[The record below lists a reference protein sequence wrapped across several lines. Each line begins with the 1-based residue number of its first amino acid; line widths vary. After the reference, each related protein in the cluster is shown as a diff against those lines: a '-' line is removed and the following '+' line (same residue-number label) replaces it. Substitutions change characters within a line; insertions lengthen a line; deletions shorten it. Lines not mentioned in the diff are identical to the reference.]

1 MSDSTAALRSF
12 QPPHSLP
19 TRAQLVDE
27 RLRQAI
33 LSGELAPGE
42 KIRPAELAARFGV
55 SATPLREAV
64 LRLEADGLV
73 ESIPQRGSRVTELS
87 RASLNQI
94 YEIRLV
100 LEPLALRKAMAAQ
113 EDVDVERIKTAHAA
127 MNDAF
132 KQPDLVL
139 RERLHREFHRSLF
152 ESCGSAWLL
161 SITDNLSIHSARYR
175 LLSLEPRGGAEAVE
189 KEHADLVTAFMSK
202 DADEAVDQ
210 LVAHISRTLDFLP
223 LLPEVDA

>member
-1 MSDSTAALRSF
+1 MSETAAASRSF
-12 QPPHSLP
+12 QPAHALP
-19 TRAQLVDE
+19 TRTQLVDE

-87 RASLNQI
+87 RDSLNQI

-113 EDVDVERIKTAHAA
+113 EDVDVERIKAAHTA
-127 MNDAF
+127 MNEAF

-152 ESCGSAWLL
+152 EACGSAWLL

-175 LLSLEPRGGAEAVE
+175 LLSLEPRGGAKAVE
-189 KEHADLVTAFMSK
+189 KEHADLVTAFMSR
-202 DADEAVDQ
+202 DADAAVDQ
-210 LVAHISRTLDFLP
+210 LVAHISRTLDFIP
-223 LLPEVDA
+223 LLPETES